1 MGERPRRRLWAGAAE
16 ATFLVVAGLLAVPVT
31 AAFLAWGFL
40 VVGQLLYELAHG
52 D

>member
-1 MGERPRRRLWAGAAE
+1 
-16 ATFLVVAGLLAVPVT
+16 LLAVAAT